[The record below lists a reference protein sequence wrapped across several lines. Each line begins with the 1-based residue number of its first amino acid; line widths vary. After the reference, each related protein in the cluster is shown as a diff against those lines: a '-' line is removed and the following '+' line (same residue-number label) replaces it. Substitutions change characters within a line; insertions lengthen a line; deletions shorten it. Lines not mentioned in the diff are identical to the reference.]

1 MNVKELLSI
10 LKENKNKELL
20 FEYSENKYA
29 GTNYHLTEVKNVA
42 FETVDCGGTLNDWK
56 ETHIQLWESPTEIGK
71 DYYITAD
78 KAVAILERVNSIR
91 SLWLETEVKV
101 EFGNNDFHTSVLS
114 IENMISDEKTVTV
127 KLFANKT
134 ECKALEACGVSENSL
149 TVATENEEASCC
161 DPNGGCC

>member
-1 MNVKELLSI
+1 MKVKELLSI

-42 FETVDCGGTLNDWK
+42 FETVDCGGTVNDWK

-71 DYYITAD
+71 DYYITTD
-78 KAVAILERVNSIR
+78 KALAILERVNSIR

-114 IENMISDEKTVTV
+114 IENMISDKKTVTV
-127 KLFANKT
+127 KLFTNKT
-134 ECKALEACGVSENSL
+134 ECKALEAWGVSENSL